1 MPRMEVAQNATVGF
15 RLPAEM
21 RTYLQRRAQEEHTTV
36 SRYLVMLILMDM
48 LDGDRKAGT
57 QFEKQ
62 GI

>member
-21 RTYLQRRAQEEHTTV
+21 RTYLQRRAKEEHTTI

-48 LDGDRKAGT
+48 LNG
-57 QFEKQ
+57 EK
-62 GI
+62 GGNTD